1 MVPGMEH
8 ENQPAD
14 IWRRQDAY
22 LAPGRSIVMSF
33 VPVEHVAL
41 WGDFMDDAGIPP
53 EGAVSS
59 IMCPVPIPRY
69 PLARPR
75 PGAKAE
81 TLWHPFLWLPP
92 HVATRRNEAEAADDD
107 LYALRVALEAETFS
121 LWDQGAGAWLDVL
134 STAGVDIDQPDGLA
148 RAKAWLDGGE
158 GPDLDGIDMTGQYWY
173 EEAPWWASEV
183 AAKVLPT
190 ALRIVW
196 SESAGAQ
203 IDTLIGILDDP
214 ELSGTDEE
222 ARSNVCAVAGI
233 STAWFRRVP
242 AIGSS
247 RLPGRPSDAFR
258 ALEERLSKP
267 SVPANELR
275 YEIVPA
281 LIDVLSVVRDTFT
294 PWVEELLS
302 SVEAQEAQTST
313 LDELLAL
320 IEAQE
325 VEEAQ
330 QAEALA
336 AGAYGAP

>member
-121 LWDQGAGAWLDVL
+121 LWDQGAGAWVDVL

-148 RAKAWLDGGE
+148 RARAWLGGE
-158 GPDLDGIDMTGQYWY
+158 EGPELDDIDMTGQYWH

-183 AAKVLPT
+183 AVKVLPT

-281 LIDVLSVVRDTFT
+281 LIDVLSVVRDIFS
-294 PWVEELLS
+294 PWVEAFVSFVQEMEEVQTSAVTELIAFA
-302 SVEAQEAQTST
+302 EAQE
-313 LDELLAL
+313 LGE
-320 IEAQE
+320 
-325 VEEAQ
+325 EEAG
-330 QAEALA
+330 ALA
-336 AGAYGAP
+336 AGAYETA